1 MIRKTA
7 ISLLILF
14 CAAALVA
21 AQNFS
26 VEPALRKHVAY
37 LCAEELQGRQA
48 GSAGESLAS
57 DYVFRALRDAGV
69 TMLCDESGQ
78 DFSIADSTGTLH
90 SSNIVGIV
98 EGYDRRLRNEY
109 IVVGAHLDGLG
120 ALTVTVNGRPQ
131 KRIYP
136 GADDNASGV
145 ATLIELSRLVAANN
159 WMFARSIIFVAFG
172 AGECGTAGSWYFVNR
187 AFSDMASV
195 RAMVNLDMLGRGN
208 ERNPFTVFSSLP
220 RHLTDTLLVQTL
232 DRQPAVRPALFEGTL
247 QTSDHL
253 SFYEKEIPVFVFT
266 TGKTREYRTVSDT
279 PNLILYKNMERQCNY
294 LFNFLLTVASVPADQ
309 LRMAPGGADISGGDK
324 PSGAAG
330 DAAAGSA
337 QGAYFSAADCE
348 VRPQFFHSDERHFL
362 KTWVYKYLRYPQEA
376 VSEGIQGQVSVSFI
390 VEKDGSVSHVEVV
403 SGVDPRLDAEAVRV
417 ISVSPKW
424 IPGKI
429 AGRPVRTRLV
439 LPVDFRLT
447 R

>member
-1 MIRKTA
+1 MIRKAA

-48 GSAGESLAS
+48 GTAGESLAS

-78 DFSIADSTGTLH
+78 DFSIADSTGSLH
-90 SSNIVGIV
+90 SCNIVGIV

-120 ALTVTVNGRPQ
+120 AMTVTVNGRQ
-131 KRIYP
+131 QTRIYP

-145 ATLIELSRLVAANN
+145 ATLIELSRLVAANS
-159 WMFARSIIFVAFG
+159 WMFARSIVFVAFG
-172 AGECGTAGSWYFVNR
+172 AGECGTAGSWYFANR
-187 AFSDMASV
+187 AFSDISSV

-208 ERNPFTVFSSLP
+208 DRSPFTVYSSLP
-220 RHLTDTLLVQTL
+220 KAQADTLFAQTL
-232 DRQPAVRPALFEGTL
+232 ERQPAVRPVPFEGTL

-253 SFYEKEIPVFVFT
+253 PFYEKEITVFVFT

-279 PNLILYKNMERQCNY
+279 PSLVLYKNMERQCNY
-294 LFNFLLTVASVPADQ
+294 LFNFLLTVASVPADR
-309 LRMAPGGADISGGDK
+309 LELKRKTAVSGD
-324 PSGAAG
+324 PVYA
-330 DAAAGSA
+330 
-337 QGAYFSAADCE
+337 AADCD
-348 VRPQFFHSDERHFL
+348 VRPQFFHADERHFL

-376 VSEGIQGQVSVSFI
+376 VSEGVQGQVSVSFI

-417 ISVSPKW
+417 VSVSPKW

-439 LPVDFRLT
+439 LPVEFRLT